1 MYYVLEKL
9 KIFLF
14 YFIKYMLLFF
24 FGIKCS
30 SKQMKYL
37 SLNISLMSFYQYFCD
52 FPRAFITFPHY
63 VKRKVIG
70 WHYVFLIDILFSSQ
84 GC

>member
-1 MYYVLEKL
+1 
-9 KIFLF
+9 
-14 YFIKYMLLFF
+14 
-24 FGIKCS
+24 
-30 SKQMKYL
+30 MKYL